1 MRSINRRRTLKRDLA
16 WIFLVVSVVLSA
28 AYLGLDLSTLF
39 NNQGL
44 DNARNLTSDLL
55 KPQLDSQYLGTILWL
70 SIESIL
76 IGVLG
81 TVIGVAA
88 GILLAVGAA
97 RLPDI
102 HEAPGKSSAIIQS
115 VEFLIRQLFHFVLA
129 LFRTIPDMVWA
140 VLLVLIIGL
149 GPGAAVIAI
158 AVVTCGITGKLFA
171 ELAETTDPE
180 LLASSRTL
188 GMKNYALWWHCVL
201 PQVKRQWMAYSLFRL
216 ECNIRNSTILGIV
229 GAGGL
234 GSEILLSIKYFNYA
248 KLSTALMA
256 VLLIIILLELAS
268 AWLRQRPV
276 KYASS
281 LAITI
286 AVLAIFILDIPWRDL
301 FSGNIQGNNFSWSV
315 KEGLVLKALSLSFET
330 ILMAWCATMV
340 AALLALLISPMVART
355 LNSGNYLNDTYQ
367 HTGIH
372 YRLKRLI
379 RGSLRMFFQLVRAM
393 PEITFALIFV
403 IWVGAGPLAG
413 ILAIG
418 LHTFGV
424 LGRLYSDVYEEVEPE
439 SAAMLQSAG
448 LKQYSVW
455 LFAVMPQ
462 IFPRLMAFTLYR
474 FEVNIRTT
482 AVVGFVG
489 AGGIGD
495 EIHTAFSY
503 FLLGDLLVLLSVLF
517 LVVVIVDAV
526 GRRIRINILNRSYV
540 QAIHPLNNQQGS
552 KNELLTTTTLT
563 RRETCQS

>member
-1 MRSINRRRTLKRDLA
+1 MKSIDRRRTLKRDLI
-16 WIFLVVSVVLSA
+16 WIFVLVSVVFSA
-28 AYLGLDLSTLF
+28 AYLGLDVSTLF
-39 NNQGL
+39 NSQGL
-44 DNARNLTSDLL
+44 DNASKLASDLL
-55 KPQLDSQYLGTILWL
+55 KPQIDSQYLGTIFWL

-81 TVIGVAA
+81 TVIGVSA

-102 HEAPGKSSAIIQS
+102 HDAPGKSSSIVQS
-115 VEFLIRQLFHFVLA
+115 IEFLFRQLLHLVLA
-129 LFRTIPDMVWA
+129 IFRTIPDMVWA

-158 AVVTCGITGKLFA
+158 AIVTCGITGKLFS

-188 GMKNYALWWHCVL
+188 GMKSYALWWHCVL

-248 KLSTALMA
+248 KLSTVLIA
-256 VLLIIILLELAS
+256 VLAIIILLELAS

-276 KYASS
+276 KYVLS
-281 LAITI
+281 LSIAIAML
-286 AVLAIFILDIPWRDL
+286 AVLMLDIPWREI
-301 FSGNIQGNNFSWSV
+301 FSANIQGNNFSLSV
-315 KEGLVLKALSLSFET
+315 KEGLILKALSLSFET
-330 ILMAWCATMV
+330 ILMAWCATIV
-340 AALLALLISPMVART
+340 AALFALLISPMVART
-355 LNSGNYLNDTYQ
+355 LNSGNYLKDTYN
-367 HTGIH
+367 HTGLS
-372 YRLKRLI
+372 YRLRRLI
-379 RGSLRMFFQLVRAM
+379 QGSLRMFFQLVRAM

-418 LHTFGV
+418 IHTFGV

-439 SAAMLQSAG
+439 SAATLQSAG

-517 LVVVIVDAV
+517 LVVVIIDSI
-526 GRRIRINILNRSYV
+526 GRRIRLSILNRSY
-540 QAIHPLNNQQGS
+540 AHPIHPTNNQQGS
-552 KNELLTTTTLT
+552 QKELLTTTLT